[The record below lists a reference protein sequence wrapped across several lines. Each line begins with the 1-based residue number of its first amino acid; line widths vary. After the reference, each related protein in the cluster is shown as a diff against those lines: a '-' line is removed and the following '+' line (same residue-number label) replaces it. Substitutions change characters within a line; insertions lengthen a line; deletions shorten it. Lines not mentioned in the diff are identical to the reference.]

1 MFKCNFLKKENQI
14 YNDLQGGK
22 GIPKTFWFGYA
33 QNVFKNSG
41 KLHNVLVM
49 EFLGNDLDTLF
60 KTQRHFFTLKTVL
73 MLAEQLL
80 TRVEYLHKMNYIHQD
95 IKPEN
100 ILVGSGK
107 SKSTIYLADF
117 DISKKYY
124 PSNDK
129 YKENVSIEG
138 YYIDYC
144 GNS

>member
-1 MFKCNFLKKENQI
+1 M
-14 YNDLQGGK
+14 QGGK
-22 GIPKTFWFGYA
+22 GIPKIFWFGDA
-33 QNVFKNSG
+33 LNIFKNSN

-60 KTQRHFFTLKTVL
+60 KKQRRFFSLKTVL

-117 DISKKYY
+117 GISKKYY

-129 YKENVSIEG
+129 YEENVNIEG
-138 YYIDYC
+138 YYTDYC

>member
-1 MFKCNFLKKENQI
+1 
-14 YNDLQGGK
+14 
-22 GIPKTFWFGYA
+22 
-33 QNVFKNSG
+33 
-41 KLHNVLVM
+41 M

-73 MLAEQLL
+73 MLAEQLF

-117 DISKKYY
+117 GISKKYY

-129 YKENVSIEG
+129 YKENVLIEG
-138 YYIDYC
+138 
-144 GNS
+144 